1 MVSTLSK
8 SLYLTYSDAC
18 ISQSALAT
26 DSASATLT
34 LSLRLRRFA
43 SAAAS
48 PTTPLCVYS
57 CARGSR
63 SPPVLHYPM
72 RLQISFPFP
81 QLGLD
86 GSYTRG
92 FYNTFI
98 QNISPTWSSSHIS
111 SFRNCH

>member
-26 DSASATLT
+26 DSAAATLT

-86 GSYTRG
+86 GSYTREYITYME
-92 FYNTFI
+92 F
-98 QNISPTWSSSHIS
+98 
-111 SFRNCH
+111 